1 MRTIGLDLAVQA
13 AHKAVILDEAGHFCT
28 PILTVHTR
36 PGELDQLLVRARDGA
51 PSTEVQL
58 VMEPTG
64 MAWFPVAVYYARQG
78 VPIYLVNSQEVA
90 DLRRY
95 YQRHAK
101 SDRIDARVLAR
112 LPLVNP
118 DKLHRLVLPSATA
131 LACQRACKQL
141 DHFATQITA
150 VKNRLQAI
158 DRFAWPGLEE
168 QVFADPFAPS
178 ARFFREHWYD
188 PRQVVQI
195 GTTAIRQQWMASTVD
210 ADEGDAWVERLL
222 TLAQQVL
229 TLYGTDGH
237 YLDFEQLQAE
247 VQRDQAWLV
256 WLEQQHNTLRLRTV
270 RPLYRAVHPSRNL
283 ETLKGVGQ
291 DSAAVYASFIGDPH
305 RFRSTRLFRGWTG
318 MVPASQQS
326 AESEAKG
333 LHVTQAGPDLIKK
346 YAYLNAE
353 IARRY
358 DPQIAAIYYDQM
370 VHKGKHHKQAVC
382 ACATH
387 LLDRVLAVLRADKA
401 YEVRDV
407 DGTALTGQQARE
419 RIAEH
424 YTVPAE
430 VRQRTNKR
438 NRRGQA
444 DQRTERRA
452 RREPERQPLLDGQL
466 S

>member
-13 AHKAVILDEAGHFCT
+13 AHKAVVLDERGHFCT
-28 PILTVHTR
+28 PILTVHTQ
-36 PGELDQLLVRARDGA
+36 PSDLDRLLARAREGA
-51 PSTEVQL
+51 LSDEVQL

-64 MAWFPVAVYYARQG
+64 MAWFPVAVYYARQAL
-78 VPIYLVNSQEVA
+78 PIYLVNSQEVA

-95 YQRHAK
+95 YKRHAK

-118 DKLHRLVLPSATA
+118 DKLHRLVLPAATA

-141 DHFATQITA
+141 DHLATQITA

-168 QVFADPFAPS
+168 QVFADPFAPA

-188 PRQVVQI
+188 PQQVVQA
-195 GTTAIRQQWMASTVD
+195 GANAIRQQWGTSVVD
-210 ADEGDAWVERLL
+210 ADDGDVWVEPLV

-229 TLYGTDGH
+229 TLYGTDSQF
-237 YLDFEQLQAE
+237 LDFGQLQAE
-247 VQRDQAWLV
+247 VQRDQAWLT
-256 WLEQQHNTLRLRTV
+256 WLEQQHHALRLRSV

-291 DSAAVYASFIGDPH
+291 DSAAVYASFIGDPR
-305 RFRSTRLFRGWTG
+305 RFSSTRLFRGWTG
-318 MVPASQQS
+318 MVPDSEQS
-326 AESEAKG
+326 AENEAKG
-333 LHVTQAGPDLIKK
+333 LHLSQAGPDLIKK
-346 YAYLNAE
+346 YAYLDAE

-370 VHKGKHHKQAVC
+370 MRKGKHHKQAVC

-387 LLDRVLAVLRADKA
+387 LLDRVLAVLRSDKP
-401 YEVRDV
+401 YEMRDS
-407 DGTALTGQQARE
+407 DGTAVSDQQARAIIVE
-419 RIAEH
+419 R
-424 YTVPAE
+424 YTVSQE
-430 VRQRTNKR
+430 VRRRTNKR
-438 NRRGQA
+438 NRRTRV
-444 DQRTERRA
+444 DQRAERRA
-452 RREPERQPLLDGQL
+452 RREPGQQPLLDGQL

>member
-1 MRTIGLDLAVQA
+1 MRTIGLDLAVQT
-13 AHKAVILDEAGHFCT
+13 AHKAVVLDECGHFCT

-36 PGELDQLLVRARDGA
+36 PGELDHLLARARDGA
-51 PSTEVQL
+51 PSIEVQL

-64 MAWFPVAVYYARQG
+64 MAWFPIAVYYARQA

-95 YQRHAK
+95 YTRHAK

-118 DKLHRLVLPSATA
+118 DKLHRLVLPAATTF
-131 LACQRACKQL
+131 ACQRACKQL

-168 QVFADPFAPS
+168 AVFADPFAPA
-178 ARFFREHWYD
+178 ARFFREHYYD
-188 PRQVVQI
+188 PRQLVQL
-195 GTTAIRQQWMASTVD
+195 GANAIRQQWEASALS
-210 ADEGDAWVERLL
+210 ADDGDAWVEPLL
-222 TLAQQVL
+222 ALAQQVL
-229 TLYGTDGH
+229 TLYGTDSQF
-237 YLDFEQLQAE
+237 LDFEQLQAE
-247 VQRDQAWLV
+247 VQRDQAWLT
-256 WLEQQHNTLRLRTV
+256 WLEQQHYTLRMRTL

-291 DSAAVYASFIGDPH
+291 DSAAVYASFIGDPR

-318 MVPASQQS
+318 MVPSSNQS

-333 LHVTQAGPDLIKK
+333 LHLTQAGPDLIKK
-346 YAYLNAE
+346 YAYLDAE

-358 DPQIAAIYYDQM
+358 DPQIAALYYDQM
-370 VHKGKHHKQAVC
+370 MRKGKHHKQAVC

-401 YEVRDV
+401 YELRDV

-419 RIAEH
+419 RIVEH
-424 YTVPAE
+424 YTVPLE

-438 NRRGQA
+438 NRRQQA
-444 DQRTERRA
+444 DQRIERRA

>member
-13 AHKAVILDEAGHFCT
+13 AHKAVVLDESGHFCT

-36 PGELDQLLVRARDGA
+36 PSELDQLLVRAREGA
-51 PSTEVQL
+51 PSPEVQL

-64 MAWFPVAVYYARQG
+64 MAWFPIAVYYARHE
-78 VPIYLVNSQEVA
+78 VPSYLVNSQEVA

-131 LACQRACKQL
+131 FACQRACKQL
-141 DHFATQITA
+141 EHFATQIVA

-168 QVFADPFAPS
+168 QVFADPFAS
-178 ARFFREHWYD
+178 AARFFREHWYD
-188 PRQVVQI
+188 PRQLVLL
-195 GTTAIRQQWMASTVD
+195 GTTAIRREWEASAVD
-210 ADEGDAWVERLL
+210 VEDGGAWIEPLL

-229 TLYGTDGH
+229 TLYGTDGQ

-247 VQRDQAWLV
+247 VQRDQAWLT
-256 WLEQQHNTLRLRTV
+256 WLEQQHHALRLRTV

-291 DSAAVYASFIGDPH
+291 DSAAVYASFIGDPR
-305 RFRSTRLFRGWTG
+305 RFSSTRLFRGWSG
-318 MVPASQQS
+318 MVPNSQQS
-326 AESEAKG
+326 AETEAKG
-333 LHVTQAGPDLIKK
+333 LHITQAGPDLVKK
-346 YAYLNAE
+346 YAYLDAE

-370 VHKGKHHKQAVC
+370 MRKGKHHTQAVC

-387 LLDRVLAVLRADKA
+387 LLDRVLAVLRADQP
-401 YEVRDV
+401 YQLRDV
-407 DGTALTGQQARE
+407 DGTAVTGQQARQL
-419 RIAEH
+419 IVEH

-430 VRQRTNKR
+430 IRRRTNKR
-438 NRRGQA
+438 NRRQQV
-444 DQRTERRA
+444 DQRAERRA
-452 RREPERQPLLDGQL
+452 RRAAARQPGLDGQL